1 MISSFE
7 YHSHY
12 CIVTEFLSMD
22 LYQVL
27 KVREYNGLPISL
39 IRVILKQLLHDLV
52 ALQKVGVIHGDIKP
66 ENIMLTDGFSSSIKL
81 IDFGSAQVEGNF
93 NASYFQ
99 SRYYRAPEVIL
110 NLPYDYKVDIWS
122 VACVAIEMF
131 IANPIFGGQNELHL
145 LQIITRF
152 AGKIPTNMIQN
163 SPKKEMFFNQDLSMK
178 SLTQF
183 CKEQGQQIPEF
194 EEYLFQNNITDLIM
208 KYHLGLNKTGAN
220 KIKEMTRRQHFADL
234 MQSML
239 TIDPAARPSAQ
250 ECLSHPFLTS

>member
-1 MISSFE
+1 MVSSFE
-7 YHSHY
+7 YHSHF

-27 KVREYNGLPISL
+27 KVREYNGLPIAL
-39 IRVILKQLLHDLV
+39 IRALLKQLLHDLV

-81 IDFGSAQVEGNF
+81 IDFGSAQEEGNF
-93 NASYFQ
+93 KASYFQ

-152 AGKIPTNMIQN
+152 AGDIPNNMILN
-163 SPKKEMFFNQDLSMK
+163 SPKKDMFFNPDLSMK
-178 SLTQF
+178 SLPQF
-183 CKEQGQQIPEF
+183 CKEQRQQIPEF
-194 EEYLFQNNITDLIM
+194 EEYLFQNNINDLIM
-208 KYHLGLNKTGAN
+208 KYHLGLNKTGDN
-220 KIKEMTRRQHFADL
+220 KIKEMTRREKFVDL
-234 MQSML
+234 MQQML
-239 TIDPAARPSAQ
+239 SIDPESRPSAQ
-250 ECLSHPFLTS
+250 ECLAHPFITS